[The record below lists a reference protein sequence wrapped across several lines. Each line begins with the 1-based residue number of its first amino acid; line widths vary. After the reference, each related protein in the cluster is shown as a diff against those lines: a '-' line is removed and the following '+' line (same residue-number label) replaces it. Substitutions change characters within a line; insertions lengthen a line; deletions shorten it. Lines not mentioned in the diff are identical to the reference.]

1 MPSDVT
7 RLACFLFDICAKEK
21 LDKRAY
27 VSHRE
32 DFVERPLKL
41 LFFFF
46 SAAKGGCQM
55 AQLLMEP
62 RSFLFPSRWAARI
75 FSHFA
80 GAICAIA
87 ETLPFSFSMFE
98 KVENSP
104 PKNEDWK
111 KKRKTETTTADL
123 PPLRWPSSKIFV
135 GQLRTNSQVN
145 VACRPLCIF
154 ALIFIILIFISFL
167 FLSGL

>member
-1 MPSDVT
+1 
-7 RLACFLFDICAKEK
+7 
-21 LDKRAY
+21 
-27 VSHRE
+27 
-32 DFVERPLKL
+32 VERPLKL

-98 KVENSP
+98 KVENSR
-104 PKNEDWK
+104 PKNED
-111 KKRKTETTTADL
+111 
-123 PPLRWPSSKIFV
+123 
-135 GQLRTNSQVN
+135 
-145 VACRPLCIF
+145 
-154 ALIFIILIFISFL
+154 
-167 FLSGL
+167 